1 MAQQTLYLLSIHGMR
16 ASIRECLAPARHSR
30 SWAKS
35 WAEKDA
41 TRAVASEAGVRI
53 AAMGDVMDA
62 IGAVYDADALIL
74 TADDVGAGFIDLRTG
89 LAGELFQK
97 ATQYAVRLALVL
109 QDPAAHGP
117 RWVDLAF
124 EHRRHAAVR
133 IVASRADAEA
143 WLAP

>member
-1 MAQQTLYLLSIHGMR
+1 MR
-16 ASIRECLAPARHSR
+16 
-30 SWAKS
+30 
-35 WAEKDA
+35 
-41 TRAVASEAGVRI
+41 
-53 AAMGDVMDA
+53 DVMDA

-74 TADDVGAGFIDLRTG
+74 TADDVGAGFFDLRTG

-97 ATQYAVRLALVL
+97 ATQYGVRLALVL
-109 QDPAAHGP
+109 PDPAAHGP